1 MVILNKIFFRENKMN
16 NFNALK
22 KYTHKTNESEIFIED
37 VKRVSENSFKA
48 TCILLKN
55 HFHYSDFLPTK
66 NLINPIYLLE
76 CARQLETFIS
86 HTEFNVALNTK
97 FLLKSW
103 YQCYKRTP
111 IENTQSLDIDIQTK
125 YPINTNKRSNEYYFT
140 FHANKKIISKIKINV
155 SYLNEKCYKAIRNN
169 NDHSHQNIK
178 LRSTILPMDVGYK
191 CIANVAI
198 TLFNI
203 NNLDYTA
210 ILNIDNENITY
221 NDHEQDHITG
231 MNITEA
237 TKQLC
242 FYYLSKIKN
251 EDISILIPTIIES
264 HFFKYVEVNRLILL
278 SIKNIELKDNYYI
291 FFVDVIQCGAIMSS
305 LKLTIERNSWIS

>member
-1 MVILNKIFFRENKMN
+1 MN

-37 VKRVSENSFKA
+37 VKRISENSFKA
-48 TCILLKN
+48 TCMLLKN

-97 FLLKSW
+97 FLLTSW
-103 YQCYKRTP
+103 YQYYKFTP
-111 IENTQSLDIDIQTK
+111 IENAQFLDIDIQTK
-125 YPINTNKRSNEYYFT
+125 HPVNANKRSNEYYFT
-140 FHANKKIISKIKINV
+140 FHANQKTISKIKINV

-169 NDHSHQNIK
+169 NTHKHQNIK
-178 LRSTILPMDVGYK
+178 TRSTILPMDVGYN

-198 TLFNI
+198 TFFNI
-203 NNLDYTA
+203 NNLNYTA

-242 FYYLSKIKN
+242 FCYLSKVKN
-251 EDISILIPTIIES
+251 EDISMFIPTIIEA
-264 HFFKYVEVNRLILL
+264 HFFKYIDVDKLIIL
-278 SIKNIELKDNYYI
+278 SIKNIELKDGFYV
-291 FFVDVIQCGAIMSS
+291 FFIDVIQCGAIMSS
-305 LKLTIERNSWIS
+305 LKLTIERNLWIS

>member
-1 MVILNKIFFRENKMN
+1 
-16 NFNALK
+16 
-22 KYTHKTNESEIFIED
+22 
-37 VKRVSENSFKA
+37 
-48 TCILLKN
+48 
-55 HFHYSDFLPTK
+55 SDFLPTK

-111 IENTQSLDIDIQTK
+111 IENAQSLDIDIQTK

-140 FHANKKIISKIKINV
+140 FHANKKTISKIKINV
-155 SYLNEKCYKAIRNN
+155 SYLNEKCYKVIRNK

-221 NDHEQDHITG
+221 NDH
-231 MNITEA
+231 
-237 TKQLC
+237 
-242 FYYLSKIKN
+242 
-251 EDISILIPTIIES
+251 
-264 HFFKYVEVNRLILL
+264 
-278 SIKNIELKDNYYI
+278 
-291 FFVDVIQCGAIMSS
+291 
-305 LKLTIERNSWIS
+305 